1 MFIFTNE
8 NKNIRTNKF
17 KYYYLVLFFL
27 NLIHIVKQ
35 ICLIIRKIHL

>member
-17 KYYYLVLFFL
+17 KYYYLVLL
-27 NLIHIVKQ
+27 NLNSYCKTD
-35 ICLIIRKIHL
+35 LFDN

>member
-27 NLIHIVKQ
+27 NLNSYCKTD
-35 ICLIIRKIHL
+35 LFDN